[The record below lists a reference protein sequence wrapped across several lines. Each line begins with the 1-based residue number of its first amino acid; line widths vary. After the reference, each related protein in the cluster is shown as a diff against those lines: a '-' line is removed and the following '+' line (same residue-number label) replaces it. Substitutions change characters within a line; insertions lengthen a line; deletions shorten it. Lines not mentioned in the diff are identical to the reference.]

1 MKNYRSEKKYSKEH
15 EWIIVD
21 KDIATVGITDHAQE
35 SLGDIVFVELP
46 NVGSTVTSGAEVSTI
61 ESVKAASDIYSPV
74 DGEIVEINDKLSSDA
89 SIINNDA
96 ENEGWIFKLKITNS
110 DQIDS
115 LMSLSEYNEFLKT
128 I

>member
-1 MKNYRSEKKYSKEH
+1 MSEKKYSKEH

-46 NVGSTVTSGAEVSTI
+46 NLGSKVTSGAEVSTI

>member
-1 MKNYRSEKKYSKEH
+1 MSEKKYSKEH
-15 EWIIVD
+15 ELIILD

-46 NVGSTVTSGAEVSTI
+46 NLGSKVTSGAEVSTI

-89 SIINNDA
+89 SIINKNA

>member
-1 MKNYRSEKKYSKEH
+1 MSEKKYSKEH

-21 KDIATVGITDHAQE
+21 KDIATVGITNHAQE

-46 NVGSTVTSGAEVSTI
+46 NLGSTVTSGAEVSTI

-74 DGEIVEINDKLSSDA
+74 DGEIIEINDKLSSDA

>member
-1 MKNYRSEKKYSKEH
+1 M
-15 EWIIVD
+15 ILD